1 MHSYKNYRTNKN
13 EPDGS
18 LRMRDFVAVGGFGQ
32 GCRNILYY
40 KMDISFAQGRSCDYT
55 LTVLRELK
63 LL

>member
-32 GCRNILYY
+32 GGAGKLTIIFLLTNVYNNPVAIL
-40 KMDISFAQGRSCDYT
+40 A
-55 LTVLRELK
+55 LHNV
-63 LL
+63 